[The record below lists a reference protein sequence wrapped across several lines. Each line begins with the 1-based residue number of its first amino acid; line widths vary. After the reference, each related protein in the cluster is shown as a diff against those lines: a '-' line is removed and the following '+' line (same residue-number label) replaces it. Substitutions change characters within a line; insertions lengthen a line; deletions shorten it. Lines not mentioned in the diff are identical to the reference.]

1 MTFDYL
7 ILGAGPAGL
16 QLGYYLE
23 RAGYSYQILERGDSA
38 GTSFRKFPRHRMLIS
53 INKIHTGCEDP
64 ERNMRWDWNSLLTD
78 DYSLLLSDYSK
89 EYFPGADALVDYL
102 EGFAAKYVP
111 GIKYGAD
118 VTRIS
123 RNDEGFHAETANGR
137 VFSGRCLIVATGV
150 SKPWSPPIEGIDLA
164 EQYSSVSVDPA
175 DFTNQR
181 VLIIGKGNSAFETAD
196 NLIGH
201 AATIHVVGP
210 ELLQFAWQT
219 HYVGHL
225 RAINNNFID
234 TYLLKSQNGILD
246 ATVERIE
253 KEGEG
258 FRGTV
263 IYHRAADSRS
273 SYYYDRIIC
282 CTGFQL
288 DTDIFDESC
297 RPEMDLETADRF
309 PCQNPVWESVNVP
322 DMYFAGTVTQQRDYK
337 KTTSGFIHGFRYN
350 VRALFHYLAQR
361 YHDAPWPHEVIGQND
376 MAPAIISPINHSSAL
391 WQQFGFLGDV
401 FVLGD
406 ETRHYE
412 AVPMDYIREGGL
424 VGDTPYLTVTMEY
437 GSHDFDTLYDDR
449 VSEHDADNAAD
460 STALHPVIR
469 LCRKGEVLAEQHLVE
484 NLEAIWEDSKLHI
497 EPLGR
502 FIENLEFSVERTDS

>member
-1 MTFDYL
+1 MISDYL

-16 QLGYYLE
+16 QLGYYLQ
-23 RAGYSYQILERGDSA
+23 RAGRSYQILERGSSA
-38 GTSFRKFPRHRMLIS
+38 GTFFRRFPRHRMLIS
-53 INKIHTGCEDP
+53 INKVHTGCDDP

-78 DYSLLLSDYSK
+78 DYGLLFREYSK
-89 EYFPGADALVDYL
+89 DYFPGADALVAYL

-111 GIKYGAD
+111 NIHYSAD
-118 VTRIS
+118 VTRVF
-123 RNDEGFHAETANGR
+123 RDGEGFHAETSEGD
-137 VFSGRCLIVATGV
+137 VFSGRRLIVATGV
-150 SKPWSPPIEGIDLA
+150 SRPWSPPIPGIEMA
-164 EQYSSVSVDPA
+164 EQYSQVSVDPK

-201 AATIHVVGP
+201 AATIHVAAP

-225 RAINNNFID
+225 RAVNNNFLD

-253 KEGEG
+253 REGKG

-263 IYHRAADSRS
+263 IYHRAGDSRS
-273 SYYYDRIIC
+273 SYYYDRVIC
-282 CTGFQL
+282 CTGFRL
-288 DTDIFDESC
+288 DTDVFDESC
-297 RPEMDLETADRF
+297 RPGMDPETSARF
-309 PCQNPVWESVNVP
+309 PRQSAVWESVDVP
-322 DMYFAGTVTQQRDYK
+322 ELFFAGTVTQQRDFK

-350 VRALFHYLAQR
+350 VRALFHYLEQR
-361 YHDAPWPHEVIGQND
+361 YHDAPWPHYALDQKEL
-376 MAPAIISPINHSSAL
+376 APAILRLINRSSAL

-401 FVLGD
+401 FVLEGNRA
-406 ETRHYE
+406 RHYE

-424 VGDTPYLTVTMEY
+424 VGDAPYLTVTLEY
-437 GSHDFDTLYDDR
+437 GGHDFDTLYGDR
-449 VSEHDADNAAD
+449 VSEHDAENAAD

-469 LCRKGEVLAEQHLVE
+469 LCRNGNVRTERHLVE
-484 NLEAIWEDSKLHI
+484 NLEAIWEDAALHV
-497 EPLGR
+497 EPLER
-502 FIENLEFSVERTDS
+502 FIEGMNA

>member
-1 MTFDYL
+1 MAFDYL

-23 RAGYSYQILERGDSA
+23 RAGYSYRILERGGSA
-38 GTSFRKFPRHRMLIS
+38 GTFFRKFPRHRMLIS
-53 INKIHTGCEDP
+53 INKVYTGCDDP

-78 DYSLLLSDYSK
+78 DHGFLLKDYSK
-89 EYFPGADALVDYL
+89 KYFPDADTLVRYL
-102 EGFAAKYVP
+102 EEFAGKYVSN
-111 GIKYGAD
+111 IRCNAD
-118 VTRIS
+118 VVRVS
-123 RNDEGFHAETANGR
+123 RDEEGFHAETSEGE
-137 VFSGRCLIVATGV
+137 VFSGQRLIVATGV
-150 SKPWSPPIEGIDLA
+150 SKPWSPPIPGIEMA

-246 ATVERIE
+246 ATVEKIE
-253 KEGEG
+253 REGEG

-297 RPEMDLETADRF
+297 QPEMDPETYNRF
-309 PCQNPVWESVNVP
+309 PTQNEKWASVNVP

-350 VRALFHYLAQR
+350 VRTLFHYLAQR
-361 YHDAPWPHEVIGQND
+361 YHDAPWPHEVVGRND
-376 MAPAIISPINHSSAL
+376 IAPAIIGLINRSSAL

-412 AVPMDYIREGGL
+412 TVPMDYIHGGEL
-424 VGDTPYLTVTMEY
+424 VGDSPYLTVTLEY
-437 GSHDFDTLYDDR
+437 GHHDFDTLYDDR

-469 LCRKGEVLAEQHLVE
+469 LCRKGEVLSEQHLVE
-484 NLEAIWEDSKLHI
+484 NLEAIWEDNALHI
-497 EPLGR
+497 RPLEKFMAG
-502 FIENLEFSVERTDS
+502 LEFPEG